1 MAYLLLGAQHLWAQ
15 NIMAQGGT
23 VTAQYTSTT
32 YVAGTPNSPAT
43 EDYTK
48 VTDGDVGTKYL
59 LFCWPA
65 AGAWIQWE
73 CNTPAIAGQYSL
85 TSGADAPERDPKEWT
100 LEGSNDASGWI
111 LLDTRTAETFADRSM
126 TKTYT
131 ITNTTAY
138 RYYRLTITAIAN
150 PAQGTDPWYPLFQL
164 AEWTLLEGVKPEM
177 PTNLTA
183 TVESGHDITLSW
195 ADNSSVESG
204 FAVERSSNGTDFSVV
219 DMVAPNTTIFF
230 DTDLTHNTTYYYR
243 VYAFN
248 AYGNSTATDVVSATT
263 LNVTG
268 HFYDLTDD
276 GGTFSAQFENTTNSA
291 ESSGKLVDNNYGT
304 KYLLFFSQQTP
315 NTPPADYWFQY
326 QSVYGNVVDV
336 YKYTLVTANDAPNR
350 DPKDWTFEG
359 SNNGTSWT
367 VLDTRTNISTPLR
380 NTPYSYRL
388 ASTARYKYYRIH
400 VTNNN
405 GSTSIAGQI
414 AEWQIWAIDPNEP
427 LWPENLTATAT
438 SFSEVNLSWQ
448 DKSGNETGFVVE
460 RSTDGQYF
468 AVVKTLPANTTSY
481 ADKSLT
487 PLVTYYYRVKATG
500 AISNSSYSNVASVTT
515 PYDMNLPL
523 WPTSLTATTISDQE
537 ITLSW
542 VDNSDNETGFEIQ
555 RSLNGTSYLAID
567 TVGANVT
574 TFTNS
579 NLMLGTQYYYRV
591 AGINS
596 HGKSPFSNVA
606 TSVTTGSNQPP
617 TINAVGNIE
626 TCVTSASTIPLTG
639 ITCGPESGQKV
650 TLAVVSDNAA
660 LFDQLMVSSVG
671 NGEAILTY
679 QIKAK
684 TAGTATV
691 TVTAKDDGGTNNGG
705 NDTYSVNFTITASP
719 LNVAITSDQGE
730 LVPRGSI
737 VNLTATGG
745 EFYEWADG
753 PGIQSGKNL
762 ATLTI
767 HPMYSYTYLVKTTTS
782 EGCTGDA
789 SITIQL
795 NADYNVE
802 PVNIL
807 TPNGDGRNDVWVIW
821 NINIYKGS
829 EVKVFDMRG
838 IEVFRMKDYNNSW
851 NGTYKGT
858 PLSQGTYPYVIDLG
872 SGFAPIKGVLT
883 IIHEK

>member
-1 MAYLLLGAQHLWAQ
+1 
-15 NIMAQGGT
+15 
-23 VTAQYTSTT
+23 
-32 YVAGTPNSPAT
+32 
-43 EDYTK
+43 
-48 VTDGDVGTKYL
+48 
-59 LFCWPA
+59 
-65 AGAWIQWE
+65 
-73 CNTPAIAGQYSL
+73 
-85 TSGADAPERDPKEWT
+85 
-100 LEGSNDASGWI
+100 
-111 LLDTRTAETFADRSM
+111 
-126 TKTYT
+126 
-131 ITNTTAY
+131 
-138 RYYRLTITAIAN
+138 
-150 PAQGTDPWYPLFQL
+150 
-164 AEWTLLEGVKPEM
+164 
-177 PTNLTA
+177 
-183 TVESGHDITLSW
+183 
-195 ADNSSVESG
+195 
-204 FAVERSSNGTDFSVV
+204 
-219 DMVAPNTTIFF
+219 
-230 DTDLTHNTTYYYR
+230 
-243 VYAFN
+243 
-248 AYGNSTATDVVSATT
+248 
-263 LNVTG
+263 
-268 HFYDLTDD
+268 
-276 GGTFSAQFENTTNSA
+276 
-291 ESSGKLVDNNYGT
+291 
-304 KYLLFFSQQTP
+304 
-315 NTPPADYWFQY
+315 
-326 QSVYGNVVDV
+326 
-336 YKYTLVTANDAPNR
+336 
-350 DPKDWTFEG
+350 
-359 SNNGTSWT
+359 
-367 VLDTRTNISTPLR
+367 
-380 NTPYSYRL
+380 
-388 ASTARYKYYRIH
+388 
-400 VTNNN
+400 
-405 GSTSIAGQI
+405 
-414 AEWQIWAIDPNEP
+414 
-427 LWPENLTATAT
+427 
-438 SFSEVNLSWQ
+438 
-448 DKSGNETGFVVE
+448 VVE

-468 AVVKTLPANTTSY
+468 TVVKTLPANTTSY

-500 AISNSSYSNVASVTT
+500 TISNSSYSNVASVTT

-555 RSLNGTSYLAID
+555 RSLNGTSYIAID
-567 TVGANVT
+567 TVEASIT
-574 TFTNS
+574 TFTDG

-639 ITCGPESGQKV
+639 ITCGPERGQKV

-660 LFDQLMVSSVG
+660 LFDQLMVSSVA

-684 TAGTATV
+684 TAGTANV

-705 NDTYSVNFTITASP
+705 NDTYSVSFTITASP

-745 EFYEWADG
+745 EFYEWAEG
-753 PGIQSGKNL
+753 PGIQGSKNL

-767 HPMYSYTYLVKTTTS
+767 HPMYSYTYQVKTTTS

-838 IEVFRMKDYNNSW
+838 IEVFRMKDYDNSW
-851 NGTYKGT
+851 NGSYKGT